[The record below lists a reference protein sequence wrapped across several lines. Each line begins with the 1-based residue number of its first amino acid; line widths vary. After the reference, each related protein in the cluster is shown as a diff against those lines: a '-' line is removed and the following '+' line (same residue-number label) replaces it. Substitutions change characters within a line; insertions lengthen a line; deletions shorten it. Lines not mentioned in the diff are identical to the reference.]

1 MQSQSE
7 KRGIWGSEAR
17 TQEKAFIIR
26 QIRFLEVKVL
36 PSFVVLGNWT
46 DQGIQNVSD
55 APKRIK
61 ETHSMVEDT
70 GGKMQLFY
78 TLGKYDFV
86 MVVEV
91 PSDDDMMAILL
102 CLGTMGNIRTRT
114 MKAWTES
121 EGAKI
126 ITAPHP

>member
-61 ETHSMVEDT
+61 ETHSMVEDA

-114 MKAWTES
+114 LKAWTES
-121 EGAKI
+121 EAAKI
-126 ITAPHP
+126 LTAPHP